1 MEKLPKLFTVGNIES
16 VIESSL
22 SVTFNINAIQS
33 FGGQLLFT
41 EDKLYFFFDPDTP
54 GLLLYGNWFITYD
67 EVEGFEKGGLF
78 GVKFFIKLKDGKKL
92 QFSNCFSGIREKIIS
107 GIESHKK

>member
-1 MEKLPKLFTVGNIES
+1 MEKLPKLFTVGQIDGFIES
-16 VIESSL
+16 TVNA
-22 SVTFNINAIQS
+22 VFNINAIQS
-33 FGGQLLFT
+33 FGGKLLFT

-54 GLLLYGNWFITYD
+54 GLLLHGNWFITYD

-92 QFSNCFSGIREKIIS
+92 QFSNATSSFRDKVIS